1 MNIIKTLKKL
11 EEKKEIIIMNDGA
24 VVSLEKFQTL
34 KKKEYLNKAKAGE
47 IDLSEVTF
55 SAYVMDEVEKV
66 NTVSMLLA
74 ILESDNEQET
84 ADQQAPEEP
93 AEQEP
98 SEQEG

>member
-24 VVSLEKFQTL
+24 VVSLEKFQAF

-47 IDLSEVTF
+47 LDLTEVTF
-55 SAYVMDEVEKV
+55 SSYVMDEVEKV

-74 ILESDNEQET
+74 ILESDNEKEES
-84 ADQQAPEEP
+84 DQQVPEES
-93 AEQEP
+93 
-98 SEQEG
+98 SEQEE

>member
-11 EEKKEIIIMNDGA
+11 EEKKETIIMNDGA

-47 IDLSEVTF
+47 LDLSEVTF

-84 ADQQAPEEP
+84 ADKQELEEQEP
-93 AEQEP
+93 AEQE
-98 SEQEG
+98 E

>member
-55 SAYVMDEVEKV
+55 STYVMDEVEKV

>member
-11 EEKKEIIIMNDGA
+11 EEKKETIIMNDGA

-47 IDLSEVTF
+47 IDLTEVTF

-66 NTVSMLLA
+66 NTVSMLLT
-74 ILESDNEQET
+74 ILESDNESSEKEES
-84 ADQQAPEEP
+84 DQQAPEET
-93 AEQEP
+93 
-98 SEQEG
+98 SEQEE

>member
-24 VVSLEKFQTL
+24 VVSLEKFQSL

-47 IDLSEVTF
+47 LDLTEVTF

-74 ILESDNEQET
+74 ILESDNET
-84 ADQQAPEEP
+84 AEKEESDQQVPEES
-93 AEQEP
+93 
-98 SEQEG
+98 SEQEE

>member
-11 EEKKEIIIMNDGA
+11 EEKKETIIMNDGA
-24 VVSLEKFQTL
+24 VVSIEKFQAL

-47 IDLSEVTF
+47 LDLTEVTF

-74 ILESDNEQET
+74 ILESDNET
-84 ADQQAPEEP
+84 AEKEESHQQALEES
-93 AEQEP
+93 
-98 SEQEG
+98 SEQEE

>member
-11 EEKKEIIIMNDGA
+11 EEKKETIIMNDGA
-24 VVSLEKFQTL
+24 VVSIEKFQSL

-47 IDLSEVTF
+47 IDLTQVTF

-74 ILESDNEQET
+74 ILESDNET
-84 ADQQAPEEP
+84 AEKEESDQQALEES
-93 AEQEP
+93 
-98 SEQEG
+98 SEQEE